1 MFTFTEIYDAIIAAP
16 DDAPLLPTLPDRAA
30 PHLRTFYAELRA
42 DAERARTTPIPAL
55 PYQLFRLFEQCGDRA
70 QFEAV
75 YIDRRRRL
83 VALALAAKIDSDTT
97 NLLSLHEII
106 WEICNEYT
114 WSLPAHLPV
123 GLAAVQAHR
132 LPPEQ
137 VIDLFAAH
145 TAHALAETLTLLSDQ
160 VDDWLRF
167 RVQSEIERRI
177 FTPLY
182 QTAHRFKWEWEPIN
196 WAAVCGGCVGMSAL
210 ILERD
215 RERLAGMIERVVRA
229 MDVFLSGFS
238 DDGAC
243 LEGIGYWDYGFGY
256 FVYFAE
262 MLRAFTGGKLDL
274 LDSERVRRIAAF
286 PQTVALGDGRF
297 VNFSDASAE
306 SVIHPGL
313 CSRLMQRLGQ
323 SVPLLAAPNFHAVHV
338 YRWADIVRDLC
349 WTDAAALDLPVA
361 PGQFFLPD
369 IGWIVDR
376 RKFAGRVVAFAAKG
390 GHNEEPHN
398 HNDLGHFVLH
408 IGGENIL
415 ADLGAGLYTR
425 QYFSDERYDALHT
438 GSHGHS
444 VPIIGGQVQEA
455 GKAFAGKVIAHELRS
470 DGAMLALDLAGA
482 YADVAQ
488 FERRFEWRVGG
499 DSADL
504 HLTDIFA
511 LDEPAQIEERFISLH
526 HVSVTDDT
534 ATWHGEH
541 GSLTLRFDDNV
552 WSPEVLAL
560 ATHDHA
566 GRPMVVTCLSLTS
579 LSTKSLQA
587 VFHIAVRPEQM
598 MPFQSIELSTI

>member
-1 MFTFTEIYDAIIAAP
+1 MYTFTEIYDAIIAAP
-16 DDAPLLPTLPDRAA
+16 DNAPLLPPLPDPAA
-30 PHLRTFYAELRA
+30 PHLQPFFGELRA
-42 DAERARTTPIPAL
+42 DAERARTTPVSAL
-55 PYQLFRLFEQCGDRA
+55 SYQTFRLFEQSGDRA

-75 YIDRRRRL
+75 YFDRRRRL
-83 VALALAAKIDSDTT
+83 VALALAAKIDDDAA
-97 NLLSLHEII
+97 NLPPLHDLI

-123 GLAAVQAHR
+123 GLAAVQAYR

-145 TAHALAETLTLLSDQ
+145 TAHALAETLTLLGDKL
-160 VDDWLRF
+160 DDWLHF
-167 RVQSEIERRI
+167 RVRAEIERRI

-210 ILERD
+210 LLEQD
-215 RERLAGMIERVVRA
+215 RERLAGMIERVVRS

-262 MLRAFTGGKLDL
+262 MLWAFTGGKLDL

-286 PQTVALGDGRF
+286 PQTVALGEGRF

-306 SVIHPGL
+306 SIIHPGL
-313 CSRLMQRLGQ
+313 GSRLIQRLGQ
-323 SVPLLAAPNFHAVHV
+323 PVPMLAAPNFHAVHV

-361 PGQFFLPD
+361 SGQFFLPD
-369 IGWIVDR
+369 IGWLVDR
-376 RKFAGRVVAFAAKG
+376 REVVGRTVAFAAKG

-425 QYFSDERYDALHT
+425 QYFGDERYDALHT

-444 VPIIGGQVQEA
+444 VPIIGGQVQGA
-455 GKAFAGKVIAHELRS
+455 GKVFVGKVIAHELRS

-482 YADVAQ
+482 YPDLRQ
-488 FERRFEWRVGG
+488 FERRFVWRVGEN
-499 DSADL
+499 SAEL
-504 HLTDIFA
+504 NLTDTFA
-511 LDEPAQIEERFISLH
+511 LDKPAQIEERFISLH
-526 HVSVTDDT
+526 SVTVTDGT
-534 ATWHGEH
+534 ATWQGEH
-541 GSLTLRFDDNV
+541 GTLTLRFDDSV
-552 WSPEVLAL
+552 WSPEVLEL
-560 ATHDHA
+560 ATRDHS
-566 GRPMVVTCLSLTS
+566 GQPMKVTALSLTS
-579 LSTKSLQA
+579 LPTKSLQTNLRI
-587 VFHIAVRPEQM
+587 VIRPA
-598 MPFQSIELSTI
+598 TA